1 MVRTYGSSFSRQVL
15 RPWDGGHA
23 LFGILLFALGLLAGC
38 ATVPYR
44 AHPQFDDR
52 VRSIK
57 TVALMPADVKVYE
70 LSAGGVPELIDEWSE
85 QGKSNA
91 ATAVKS
97 LLAGKGAFSLK
108 DVSPS
113 DDPKLNEAY
122 DEVRAL
128 FEAVAT
134 SIILH
139 TYHPALTIPERKDN
153 FRYSLGPILDIASA
167 TDADALLFVYGQDHI
182 STGGRKALM
191 AVGLIVGLATRVYV
205 GPRAGVSRLIVAL
218 VDARTGDILWVNVG
232 QAGGSADLRDPT
244 STQSLATTIFE
255 SFAPTKTKP

>member
-1 MVRTYGSSFSRQVL
+1 MVRTYGSSFSRRVL
-15 RPWDGGHA
+15 RPRNGGHA
-23 LFGILLFALGLLAGC
+23 LFAILLFALGLLAGC
-38 ATVPYR
+38 ATAPYR
-44 AHPQFDDR
+44 AHPQFDER
-52 VRSIK
+52 ARSIK
-57 TVALMPADVKVYE
+57 TVAMTPPDVKVYE

-85 QGKSNA
+85 QGKTSA

-97 LLAGKGAFSLK
+97 LLAEKGAFTFK
-108 DVSPS
+108 DFSPG
-113 DDPKLNEAY
+113 DDPKLNETY

-134 SIILH
+134 SVILH

-153 FRYSLGPILDIASA
+153 FSYSLGPIQDLASA
-167 TDADALLFVYGQDHI
+167 IDADALLFVYGQDHI

-205 GPRAGVSRLIVAL
+205 GPGAGVSRLIVAL
-218 VDARTGDILWVNVG
+218 VDPRTGDILWFNMG
-232 QAGGSADLRDPT
+232 QAGGAYDLRDPT
-244 STQSLATTIFE
+244 SAKSLVTPIFE